1 MVLRQIAKELEAVK
15 GPCKCVKLGFPI
27 VSSNKTLPIKQNQSV
42 RERER
47 VLQIFLKLV
56 LDLEKKEKRKR
67 KTVVVG
73 LGKAFSVYLNLCGRR
88 SYKECLYIILHAS
101 NPDSN
106 ILREIEIFLRL
117 GDRI

>member
-27 VSSNKTLPIKQNQSV
+27 MSSNKTLPIKQNQSV

-56 LDLEKKEKRKR
+56 LDLVQEKRKR

-106 ILREIEIFLRL
+106 ILREI
-117 GDRI
+117 